1 MRWFWWVL
9 IVVAIVIGSVTLV
22 VVNKAGQTVGIVT
35 DPNRMVYNYEWF
47 YNTLADARSYN
58 TQINTAQTQ
67 IDTFKADH
75 PNDLGSYVNS
85 TELSRLNAVKQGLQN
100 QLVSTANNY
109 DAAAKDI
116 TRGIFKN
123 WNLPASLTVSSDSKL
138 IENN

>member
-1 MRWFWWVL
+1 MKKWIIAAIL
-9 IVVAIVIGSVTLV
+9 ILLIAIPALIILDKSCT
-22 VVNKAGQTVGIVT
+22 TVGIVT

-47 YNTLADARSYN
+47 YNTLADARSYE
-58 TQINTAQTQ
+58 TQIVTAQSQ

-85 TELSRLNAVKQGLQN
+85 TELSRLNAIKQGLQN

>member
-1 MRWFWWVL
+1 MKKWIIL
-9 IVVAIVIGSVTLV
+9 AIVILIIGIPALIILDKSCTT
-22 VVNKAGQTVGIVT
+22 AGIVT

-47 YNTLADARSYN
+47 YNTLADARSYE
-58 TQINTAQTQ
+58 TQIVTAQSQ
-67 IDTFKADH
+67 IDTFKSDH

-100 QLVSTANNY
+100 QLISTANNY
-109 DAAAKDI
+109 NAAAKDI